1 MGISSSS
8 KSGNSKEHGARRK
21 EQRAKSKEQSD
32 NGLMTAG
39 QSIHDL
45 QSSILTAQYSAL
57 SPFH

>member
-1 MGISSSS
+1 MASRSQA
-8 KSGNSKEHGARRK
+8 GNSKEHGARRK
-21 EQRAKSKEQSD
+21 ELTDKTTTD